1 MYRKRGLYVFPDGEK
16 IRLFAYNGEA
26 GTEYAETTFAHQLI
40 DFLEIDMSMFCKAL
54 NNLKSYNDNEISV
67 KQLGKI
73 FGSIGFLADS
83 FCKDNPV
90 YSFLLSNE
98 LLLFEKKDGYDTW
111 ETAISRKNKGIDI
124 LEMMP
129 DLQTLM
135 FSLNHVY
142 CTTDGTH
149 AEKVYK
155 VTLGRGAIF
164 NCLFEEIISVTQ
176 PKKTMFQMTDFSY
189 PFTKG
194 YRFDTLK
201 DYMWFIF
208 INTLQ
213 YDVNLSMCRYCGHF
227 FIPKT
232 KKHTHYCDRVR
243 TSDGRT
249 CKNIG
254 PAFIKKLNAEHS
266 VVLSEYD
273 KAINRNF
280 KRVERFEDK
289 LSDEKTGKDLD
300 YNDYTEWHR
309 KVYNARQQ
317 WKKGNLSDL
326 EFLKIIHELD

>member
-16 IRLFAYNGEA
+16 IRIFAYNGA
-26 GTEYAETTFAHQLI
+26 SGTEYAETTFACQLI
-40 DFLEIDMSMFCKAL
+40 DFLEIDMDMFRKAVS
-54 NNLKSYNDNEISV
+54 NLKSYNDNEINI
-67 KQLGKI
+67 KQLEKI

-98 LLLFEKKDGYDTW
+98 LLLFEKKTGFDTW
-111 ETAISRKNKGIDI
+111 ETAINRKNKGIDI

-135 FSLNHVY
+135 FSLIYVY
-142 CTTDGTH
+142 CTTNGTH
-149 AEKVYK
+149 AEKVYM

-164 NCLFEEIISVTQ
+164 NCQFEEIVSVTP
-176 PKKTMFQMTDFSY
+176 PKKTMFQMTEFSY
-189 PFTKG
+189 PLTKG

-213 YDVNLSMCRYCGHF
+213 HDVNLSMCQYYGHF

-232 KKHTHYCDRVR
+232 KRKTYYCDRVR
-243 TSDGRT
+243 TDDGRT
-249 CKNIG
+249 CKDIG
-254 PAFIKKLNAEHS
+254 PAIIKKLYAEHS

-273 KAINRNF
+273 KAVNRNF

-289 LSDEKTGKDLD
+289 LSDKKTGKDLD
-300 YNDYTEWHR
+300 YNDYTEWHN
-309 KVYNARQQ
+309 KLHNARKQ
-317 WKKGNLSDL
+317 WKKGNLQQFHYRQTP
-326 EFLKIIHELD
+326 EI

>member
-1 MYRKRGLYVFPDGEK
+1 MYRKRGLYVFPDGQK
-16 IRLFAYNGEA
+16 IKIFAYNGES
-26 GTEYAETTFAHQLI
+26 GTEYAETTFARQLI

-67 KQLGKI
+67 KQLEKI

-98 LLLFEKKDGYDTW
+98 LLLLEKKEGYDTW
-111 ETAISRKNKGIDI
+111 ETAINRKNKGIDI
-124 LEMMP
+124 LETMP
-129 DLQTLM
+129 DLQILM
-135 FSLNHVY
+135 FSLNHIY
-142 CTTDGTH
+142 CTADGTH

-164 NCLFEEIISVTQ
+164 NCQFEEIVSVTQ
-176 PKKTMFQMTDFSY
+176 PNKTMFQMTDFSY
-189 PFTKG
+189 PFTRG

-201 DYMWFIF
+201 NYMWFIF

-213 YDVNLSMCRYCGHF
+213 YDVHMSMCRYCGHF

-232 KKHTHYCDRVR
+232 KKPTFYCDRVR
-243 TSDGRT
+243 TEDGRT

-254 PAFIKKLNAEHS
+254 PAFIKKLEAKHS

-273 KAINRNF
+273 RAVNRNF

-300 YNDYTEWHR
+300 YNDYFKWHN
-309 KVYNARQQ
+309 KVHNAHKQ
-317 WKKGNLSDL
+317 WKGGQLSDA
-326 EFLKIIHELD
+326 EILKIIHELD